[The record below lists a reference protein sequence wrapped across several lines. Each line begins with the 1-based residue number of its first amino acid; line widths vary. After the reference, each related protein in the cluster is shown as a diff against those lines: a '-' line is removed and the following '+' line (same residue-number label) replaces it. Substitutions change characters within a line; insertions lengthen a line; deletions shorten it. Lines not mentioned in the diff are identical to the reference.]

1 MADVNQQNKKEAPQE
16 DVGQLLKVRRQKL
29 SDLQA
34 AGRDPFVITK
44 FDQTHHTDEVIS
56 LYAPYAFQLFRFR
69 GWKSPST

>member
-1 MADVNQQNKKEAPQE
+1 MADNNQQNSKNAPQE

-44 FDQTHHTDEVIS
+44 YEQTHHTDEVIS
-56 LYAPYAFQLFRFR
+56 L
-69 GWKSPST
+69 